1 MRFVLTPAD
10 LAFFESAPETLLLT
24 IEPATDC
31 NGVACHAPGAPRRS
45 AGLHLHLKLS
55 APDLQVIRVQFIE
68 IEG

>member
-1 MRFVLTPAD
+1 MRIVMTPSD
-10 LAFFESAPETLLLT
+10 LAFFETAPETLLMT

-45 AGLHLHLKLS
+45 AGLHLHAKIADSDQKVL
-55 APDLQVIRVQFIE
+55 RVQFIE